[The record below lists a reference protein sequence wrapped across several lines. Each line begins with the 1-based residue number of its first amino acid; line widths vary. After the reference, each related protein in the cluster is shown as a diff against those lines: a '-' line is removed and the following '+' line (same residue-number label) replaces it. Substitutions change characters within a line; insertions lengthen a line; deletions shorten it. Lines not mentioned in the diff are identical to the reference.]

1 VDLTE
6 LTIHFFMQLAIILA
20 VCRVVGLLAR
30 KLGQP
35 QVVGEMIAGVLLG
48 PSLFGTLFPEAQE
61 ALFPQGPAMAIL
73 YVTSQLG
80 LVLYMFLVGLSF
92 DAGLIRRRVKSAVSV
107 SAAGILMPAL
117 LGSAVALLL
126 LTQPEVFFTE
136 HIGTGQAM
144 LFMSAAIAVTAFPML
159 ARIIVERRMT
169 GTSLG
174 TLVLGAGAA
183 DDAVS
188 WLLFA
193 LLTAII
199 NENPL
204 IVILAVAGGAAYTIF
219 LLTVGR
225 KAMRGFESRTRR
237 DGEISPTTMS
247 LALLLLM
254 LAAWITDAIGIYA
267 IFGSFILG
275 IAMPRGEFSSAMHKT
290 LEPLV
295 TALLLPLFFVF
306 SGLNV
311 SIGLLNDPGVWGFAT
326 LILFTAI
333 AGKGIACWG
342 AARLNGF
349 SNRDSLAIGSLMSSR
364 GLMELILLNLALDA
378 GVITETLFTILV
390 LMAIVTTLMATP
402 LFNISMGKPRVG
414 RAISPDGEKPHRGGV
429 RES

>member
-1 VDLTE
+1 MDLTE

-20 VCRVVGLLAR
+20 ACRVVGFLAR

-48 PSLFGTLFPEAQE
+48 PSLFGALLPEAQE

-73 YVTSQLG
+73 SVASQLG

-92 DAGLIRRRVKSAVSV
+92 DIGLIHRQVKSAISV
-107 SAAGILMPAL
+107 STAGILMPAL

-136 HIGTGQAM
+136 RIGIGQAM
-144 LFMSAAIAVTAFPML
+144 LFMSAAVAVTAFPML

-183 DDAVS
+183 DDVVS

-199 NENPL
+199 NENPT
-204 IVILAVAGGAAYTIF
+204 IVVLALAGGATYTGL

-225 KAMRGFESRTRR
+225 RAMRGFETRTRK

-254 LAAWITDAIGIYA
+254 LAAWITDLIGIYA

-275 IAMPRGEFSSAMHKT
+275 IAMPRGEFSSALHKT
-290 LEPLV
+290 LEPV
-295 TALLLPLFFVF
+295 VSTLLLPLFFIF

-311 SIGLLNDPGVWGFAT
+311 SIGLLDDAKVWGFAM
-326 LILFTAI
+326 LILFAAI

-349 SNRDSLAIGSLMSSR
+349 TNRESLAIGSLMNSR

-402 LFNISMGKPRVG
+402 LFNVSMGRAG
-414 RAISPDGEKPHRGGV
+414 RTGFPAEETRASAA
-429 RES
+429 